1 MFKWIRRLIGL
12 LIVLII
18 LLVVLLVPGTIP
30 EGEQLRNVQAGS
42 SLIELAQNAVSNAS
56 VSTEGLS
63 TELSLNSVQLSQVV
77 KTSAGSALDNS
88 DYQKMALGMDGND
101 LHVKVSVSLGPVD
114 SYLDLTMT
122 GQVENNVMNLT
133 VTGAK
138 LGKMPIPKFLVL
150 NYLKDQS
157 NQNGGGFTVN
167 GDQITLE
174 IPQAGYSISKARVEN
189 GNAKVTVSISLF

>member
-1 MFKWIRRLIGL
+1 MFKWMRRLIGMV
-12 LIVLII
+12 IVLFM
-18 LLVVLLVPGTIP
+18 LLVILLVPGTIP

-56 VSTEGLS
+56 VSTEGVS

-88 DYQKMALGMDGND
+88 DYQKMSLGMDGND
-101 LHVKVSVSLGPVD
+101 LLVKVPVSLGPVD

-167 GDQITLE
+167 GDQITLD

>member
-1 MFKWIRRLIGL
+1 MFKWIRRLIGMV
-12 LIVLII
+12 IVLFM
-18 LLVVLLVPGTIP
+18 LLVILLVPGTIP

-56 VSTEGLS
+56 VSTEGVS

-88 DYQKMALGMDGND
+88 DYQKMSLGMDGND
-101 LHVKVSVSLGPVD
+101 LLVKVPVSLGPVD

-157 NQNGGGFTVN
+157 NQNGSGFTVN

>member
-1 MFKWIRRLIGL
+1 MFKWIRRLIGMV
-12 LIVLII
+12 IVLFI
-18 LLVVLLVPGTIP
+18 LLVTLLVPGSIP

-88 DYQKMALGMDGND
+88 DYQKIALGMDGND
-101 LHVKVSVSLGPVD
+101 LHVKVPVSLGPVD
-114 SYLDLTMT
+114 SCLDLTMT

>member
-1 MFKWIRRLIGL
+1 M
-12 LIVLII
+12 
-18 LLVVLLVPGTIP
+18 
-30 EGEQLRNVQAGS
+30 QAGS

-56 VSTEGLS
+56 VSTEGVS

-88 DYQKMALGMDGND
+88 DYQKMALGMDGDD
-101 LHVKVSVSLGPVD
+101 LHVKVPVSLGPVD

-157 NQNGGGFTVN
+157 NQNGSGFTVN

>member
-1 MFKWIRRLIGL
+1 MFKWMRRLIGMV
-12 LIVLII
+12 IVLFI
-18 LLVVLLVPGTIP
+18 LLVVLLVPGSIP

-56 VSTEGLS
+56 VSTEGVS

-88 DYQKMALGMDGND
+88 DYQKMSLGMDGND
-101 LHVKVSVSLGPVD
+101 LLVKVPVSLGPVD

-189 GNAKVTVSISLF
+189 GNAKVTVSVSLF

>member
-1 MFKWIRRLIGL
+1 MFKWIRRLFGMV
-12 LIVLII
+12 IVLFM
-18 LLVVLLVPGTIP
+18 LLVILLVPGSIP

-42 SLIELAQNAVSNAS
+42 SLVELAQNAVSNAS

-63 TELSLNSVQLSQVV
+63 TELSLNSVQLTQVV

-101 LHVKVSVSLGPVD
+101 LHVKVPVSIGPVD

-122 GQVENNVMNLT
+122 GQVDNNVMHLT

-138 LGKMPIPKFLVL
+138 LGRLPIPKSMVL

-174 IPQAGYSISKARVEN
+174 IPQASYTISKARVEN
-189 GNAKVTVSISLF
+189 GNAKVMVSISLF

>member
-1 MFKWIRRLIGL
+1 MFKWMRRLIGMV
-12 LIVLII
+12 IVLFI
-18 LLVVLLVPGTIP
+18 LLVILLVPGSIP

-88 DYQKMALGMDGND
+88 DYQKIALGMDGND
-101 LHVKVSVSLGPVD
+101 LHVKVPVSLGLVD

-138 LGKMPIPKFLVL
+138 LGRLPIPKSLVL

-157 NQNGGGFTVN
+157 NHNGGGFTVN

-174 IPQAGYSISKARVEN
+174 IPQAGYTISKARVEN

>member
-1 MFKWIRRLIGL
+1 MHAVPTETGGMSDNGSVPLRNALFVFLRDRTFHVLEEQMFKWMRRLIGMV
-12 LIVLII
+12 IVLFM
-18 LLVVLLVPGTIP
+18 LLVILLVPGSIP

-101 LHVKVSVSLGPVD
+101 LHVKVPVSLGPID
-114 SYLDLTMT
+114 IS
-122 GQVENNVMNLT
+122 
-133 VTGAK
+133 
-138 LGKMPIPKFLVL
+138 IF
-150 NYLKDQS
+150 S
-157 NQNGGGFTVN
+157 FCQNA
-167 GDQITLE
+167 I
-174 IPQAGYSISKARVEN
+174 
-189 GNAKVTVSISLF
+189 

>member
-1 MFKWIRRLIGL
+1 MFKWMRRLIGMV
-12 LIVLII
+12 IVLFI
-18 LLVVLLVPGTIP
+18 LLVVLLVPGSIP

-42 SLIELAQNAVSNAS
+42 SLIELAKNAVSNAS

-88 DYQKMALGMDGND
+88 DYQKMSLGMDGND
-101 LHVKVSVSLGPVD
+101 LLVKVPVSLGPVD

-174 IPQAGYSISKARVEN
+174 IPQAGYTISKARVEN

>member
-1 MFKWIRRLIGL
+1 MFKWMRRLIGMV
-12 LIVLII
+12 IVLFI
-18 LLVVLLVPGTIP
+18 LLGVLLVPGSIP

-56 VSTEGLS
+56 VSTEGVS

-77 KTSAGSALDNS
+77 KTSASSALENS

-101 LHVKVSVSLGPVD
+101 LHVKVTVSLGPVD

-174 IPQAGYSISKARVEN
+174 IPQAGYSSSKARVEN

>member
-1 MFKWIRRLIGL
+1 MFKWIRRLIGMV
-12 LIVLII
+12 IVLFI
-18 LLVVLLVPGTIP
+18 LLVILLVPGTIP

-88 DYQKMALGMDGND
+88 DYQKMSLGMDGND
-101 LHVKVSVSLGPVD
+101 LLVKVPVSLGPVD

-157 NQNGGGFTVN
+157 NQNGSGFTVN

>member
-1 MFKWIRRLIGL
+1 MFKWMRRLIDMV
-12 LIVLII
+12 IVLFI
-18 LLVVLLVPGTIP
+18 LLVILLVPGSIP

-56 VSTEGLS
+56 VSTEGVS

-88 DYQKMALGMDGND
+88 DYQKMALGIDGND
-101 LHVKVSVSLGPVD
+101 LHVKVPVSLGLVD

-157 NQNGGGFTVN
+157 NQNGSGFTVN

>member
-1 MFKWIRRLIGL
+1 MFKWMKRLIGMV
-12 LIVLII
+12 IVLFI
-18 LLVVLLVPGTIP
+18 LLVILLVPGSIP

-56 VSTEGLS
+56 VSTEGVS

-88 DYQKMALGMDGND
+88 DYQKMSLGMDGND
-101 LHVKVSVSLGPVD
+101 LLVKVPVSLGPVD

>member
-1 MFKWIRRLIGL
+1 MV
-12 LIVLII
+12 IVLFM
-18 LLVVLLVPGTIP
+18 LLVILLVPGSIP

-77 KTSAGSALDNS
+77 KSSAGSALDNS

-101 LHVKVSVSLGPVD
+101 LHVKVPVSLGPVD

-167 GDQITLE
+167 DDQITLE

>member
-1 MFKWIRRLIGL
+1 MFKWMRRLIGMV
-12 LIVLII
+12 IVLFI
-18 LLVVLLVPGTIP
+18 LLVILLVPGSIP

-42 SLIELAQNAVSNAS
+42 SFIELAQNAVSNAS

-63 TELSLNSVQLSQVV
+63 TELSLNSVQLSQVI

-88 DYQKMALGMDGND
+88 DFQKMALGMDGND
-101 LHVKVSVSLGPVD
+101 LHVKVPVSLGQVD

-133 VTGAK
+133 VTAAK
-138 LGKMPIPKFLVL
+138 LGKMPIPKSLVL

-157 NQNGGGFTVN
+157 NQNGAGFTVN

>member
-1 MFKWIRRLIGL
+1 MFKWIRPLIGMV
-12 LIVLII
+12 IVLFI
-18 LLVVLLVPGTIP
+18 LLVILLVPGSIP

-77 KTSAGSALDNS
+77 KASAGSALDNS
-88 DYQKMALGMDGND
+88 DYQKMSLGMDGND
-101 LHVKVSVSLGPVD
+101 LLVKVPVSLGPVD

-122 GQVENNVMNLT
+122 GQVENNVMKLT

-157 NQNGGGFTVN
+157 NQNGSGFTVN

>member
-1 MFKWIRRLIGL
+1 MFKWMRRLIGMV
-12 LIVLII
+12 IVLFI
-18 LLVVLLVPGTIP
+18 LLVVLLVPGSIP

-56 VSTEGLS
+56 VSTEGVS

-101 LHVKVSVSLGPVD
+101 LLVKVPVSLGPVD

-157 NQNGGGFTVN
+157 NQNGSGFTVN

>member
-12 LIVLII
+12 FIVLFI
-18 LLVVLLVPGTIP
+18 LLVLLLVPGSIP

-42 SLIELAQNAVSNAS
+42 SFIELAQNAVSNAS

-63 TELSLNSVQLSQVV
+63 TELTLNSVQLSQVV
-77 KTSAGSALDNS
+77 KTSAGSALENS
-88 DYQKMALGMDGND
+88 DYEKMALGMDGND
-101 LHVKVSVSLGPVD
+101 LHVKVPVSLGPVD

-122 GQVENNVMNLT
+122 GQVENNVMKLT

-138 LGKMPIPKFLVL
+138 LGKMPIPKSLVL

-157 NQNGGGFTVN
+157 SQDGSALTVS
-167 GDQITLE
+167 GDQILLE
-174 IPQAGYSISKARVEN
+174 IPQAGYSIPKARVEN
-189 GNAKVTVSISLF
+189 GNAKVTIRILLF

>member
-1 MFKWIRRLIGL
+1 MFKWMKRLIGMV
-12 LIVLII
+12 IVLFI
-18 LLVVLLVPGTIP
+18 LLVILLVPGSIP
-30 EGEQLRNVQAGS
+30 EGEQLRKVQAGS
-42 SLIELAQNAVSNAS
+42 ALIELAQNAVSNAS

-77 KTSAGSALDNS
+77 KTSAGTALDNS

-101 LHVKVSVSLGPVD
+101 LHVKVPVSLGPID

-122 GQVENNVMNLT
+122 GQVENNVMHLT

-174 IPQAGYSISKARVEN
+174 IPQASYSISKARVAN
-189 GNAKVTVSISLF
+189 GNAKGTVSISLF

>member
-12 LIVLII
+12 FIVLFI
-18 LLVVLLVPGTIP
+18 LLVLLLVPGSIP

-42 SLIELAQNAVSNAS
+42 SFIELAQNAVSNAS

-63 TELSLNSVQLSQVV
+63 TELTLNSVQLSQVV
-77 KTSAGSALDNS
+77 KTSAGSALENS
-88 DYQKMALGMDGND
+88 DYEKMALGMDGND
-101 LHVKVSVSLGPVD
+101 LHVKVPVSLGPVD

-122 GQVENNVMNLT
+122 GQVENNVMKLT

-138 LGKMPIPKFLVL
+138 LGKMPIPKSLVL

-157 NQNGGGFTVN
+157 SQDGSALTVS
-167 GDQITLE
+167 GDQILLE
-174 IPQAGYSISKARVEN
+174 IPQAGYSIPTARVEN
-189 GNAKVTVSISLF
+189 GNAKVTIRILLF

>member
-1 MFKWIRRLIGL
+1 MFKWMRRLIGMV
-12 LIVLII
+12 IVLFI
-18 LLVVLLVPGTIP
+18 LLVVLLVPGSIP

-56 VSTEGLS
+56 VSTEGVS

-88 DYQKMALGMDGND
+88 DYQKMSLGMDGND
-101 LHVKVSVSLGPVD
+101 LHVKVPVSLVPVD

-157 NQNGGGFTVN
+157 NQNGSGFTVN